1 MTDDLNEETRMTITP
16 SAPQTPNVSTATPS
30 SVGKAPDGK
39 KASPDSSPP
48 PAAGT
53 VPKDSVHLTAAA
65 QSAVSEATETHAQT
79 TKEARQGDIQAKHLL
94 AKQAAAKAAAEPPVH
109 VIA

>member
-1 MTDDLNEETRMTITP
+1 MTIAP
-16 SAPQTPNVSTATPS
+16 SAPQTTSVAAATPS
-30 SVGKAPDGK
+30 SVAKAPEGK
-39 KASPDSSPP
+39 EVSPESSPA

-53 VPKDSVHLTAAA
+53 VPKDSVQLSAAA
-65 QSAVSEATETHAQT
+65 QSALSEATETPTQT
-79 TKEARQGDIQAKHLL
+79 TKEARQGDVQAKHLL